1 MGLFS
6 TILGSKEKKERLK
19 ELKSICSTY
28 AYNQER
34 LKEQAVLLYNNRKKM
49 VNKLLLVPD
58 KLSTIANLPSWCYDE
73 LSESLN
79 RIKDF
84 QLAIEYEKSPN
95 EFAEVTDKTGR
106 TVAYIGAGTAAG
118 AAIAALGPTAA
129 MSIATVIGTAS
140 TGTAISALSGIA
152 ATNAA
157 LAWLGGGTLAAG
169 GAGIAGG
176 SVILGLFGPVG
187 WAIAGLSTMGGIL
200 TARIKNKNDIKKVEE
215 QIDIIKHDNNN
226 MKSKLLHLSE
236 LITRSENNFQNK
248 LNASLKWLEMMQPK
262 DYKKWDENQKHE
274 LERLFNAI
282 SNTVQLINERI

>member
-58 KLSTIANLPSWCYDE
+58 KLSSIANLPSWCYDE

-84 QLAIEYEKSPN
+84 QLAIEYEKYPN

-106 TVAYIGAGTAAG
+106 TAAYIGAGTAAG
-118 AAIAALGPTAA
+118 AAIATLGPTAA

-140 TGTAISALSGIA
+140 TGTAVSALSGIA

-215 QIDIIKHDNNN
+215 QIDVIKHDNNN

-282 SNTVQLINERI
+282 SNIVQLINERI